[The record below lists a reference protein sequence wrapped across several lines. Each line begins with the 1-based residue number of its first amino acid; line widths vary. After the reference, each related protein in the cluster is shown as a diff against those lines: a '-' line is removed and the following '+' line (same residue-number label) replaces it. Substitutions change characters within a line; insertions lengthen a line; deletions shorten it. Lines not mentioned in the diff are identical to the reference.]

1 MSFKRNNSILK
12 STLSKEGV
20 MRLILNNPNSHNVLS
35 EEMMEN
41 IQISLDEAKNDNKAR
56 VIIISAEGPTF
67 SAGHDLKELKS
78 ARQDSDKGKKY
89 FKKIMQKC
97 SKMMQSIVKNPK
109 PIIAEVS
116 GVATAAGCQLVASC
130 DLAYAGPSAKFATPG
145 VNIGLFCSTPMVAL
159 SRNISNKH
167 SMEMLLTGDLISSD
181 KAVKIGL
188 INEMVTEDVLQNF
201 VLEKALKISKKSS
214 MTLKIGKEAFY
225 NQIDMTLSEA
235 YDYAS
240 NVMVENMLRFDADEG
255 IDAFITKRKP
265 KWQDK

>member
-1 MSFKRNNSILK
+1 MNFKRNNSILN
-12 STLSKEGV
+12 TTINQEGIL
-20 MRLILNNPNSHNVLS
+20 RLTLNNPNNHNVLS
-35 EEMMEN
+35 EEMIEN
-41 IQISLDEAKNDNKAR
+41 IQLTLDEAKNDKKTR

-78 ARQDSDKGKKY
+78 ARKNPDKGKDY
-89 FKKIMQKC
+89 FKKIMIKC

-109 PIIAEVS
+109 PVIAEVS

-130 DLAYAGPSAKFATPG
+130 DLAYAGPLAKFATPG

-167 SMEMLLTGDLISSD
+167 SMEMLLTGDLITSD
-181 KAVKIGL
+181 KAAKIGL
-188 INEMVTEDVLQNF
+188 INETVSSDVLQNF

-214 MTLKIGKEAFY
+214 ITIKIGKEAFY

-240 NVMVENMLRFDADEG
+240 NVMVQNMLKFDAQEG
-255 IDAFITKRKP
+255 IEAFIKKRKP
-265 KWQDK
+265 DWQDK